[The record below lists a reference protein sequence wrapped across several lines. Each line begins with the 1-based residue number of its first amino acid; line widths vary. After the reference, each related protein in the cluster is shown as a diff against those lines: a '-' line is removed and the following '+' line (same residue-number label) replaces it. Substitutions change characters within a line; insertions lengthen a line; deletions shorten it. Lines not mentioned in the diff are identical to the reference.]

1 MGVLALVVFGLI
13 SYQSIGVNMFPKVD
27 IPMVTVTVMNPGMAP
42 ETMDRE
48 VAELV
53 EESVGTISGIK
64 TLRSQSLEGIT
75 QVFVEFELEENVDV
89 KTQEV
94 RDKVSLIRQDLPSE
108 IEEPTVEKL
117 DLDSAP
123 IMSILV
129 AGQKSI
135 TQLTRTADE
144 RIKPMIET
152 IRGVGNVQMV
162 GDRDREVRIW
172 LRADDLRAYS
182 LTAQDVIDSLRSEN
196 LEPPGGR
203 VETGSREIIV
213 KTRGKIQKVADF
225 EQVIVKQREQN
236 PIRLADVAY
245 VEDGMEDC
253 RSIARLNGQR
263 AVCLQVRPQAGTNM
277 VAVADM
283 VKGELDGIRNFLAK
297 DDITLTIAQDNSEFV
312 NMSISEAEGELL
324 RGAILAVAVI
334 FFFLRSLRG
343 SFVATCT
350 IPATIIGTYAFMYM
364 MGFTVNMMTML
375 ALTISVGMIVDDS
388 IVVLENTFRHMEEG
402 HGRMK
407 AAFLAM
413 QEIGFAVI
421 VTSLAIAAVFVPVAF
436 MKGIVG
442 KFFFEF
448 GLSVTAA
455 VVISTIIAVTLS
467 PMLCGRTLKL
477 SKKHGRFFNIIENGL
492 RAVERFYG
500 FLLERSLRLRWLVVV
515 LAIGFFASS
524 LFIAGFIGS
533 EFIPQADENQFNI
546 QVEAPIGTS
555 IDASDHLLA
564 EIERRVATLPGVTDI
579 FTTIGAGVEEQV
591 HKATVLVKLLPK
603 AERTESQFELMDQ
616 ARAVLADLSQLKL
629 SVEIVPR
636 VSASGYS
643 VAPFQYYIGGTDLNE
658 IVAFSEKMKHE
669 LAETGLVIDVLSS
682 WNSGKP
688 ELEIS
693 PNREKATLMG
703 ISTED
708 VANAIYTL
716 VGGTDIT
723 TFEENGES
731 FDVRVR
737 LAEEDR
743 DRIASVLSVPVR
755 TNSGEL
761 VEIRNVVDAKEQLGP
776 VQIDRRDRMRQVT
789 LMANIAPGA
798 VLGDAM
804 TKAREIEKKIGV
816 PASLSTGFTGEAQ
829 DMEESFRY
837 IFISMFLA
845 VLLIYMVLA
854 AQFESLIHPLTIMIT
869 LPLSIT
875 GALGG
880 LFLTGATI
888 SIFSLIGM
896 IMLMGLVTKNAILL
910 IDYTNQLREKGVER
924 NDAIRRAGPVRL
936 RPILMTALSTI
947 AGMLPAAMG
956 LGEGAETRAPMGIC
970 IVGGMLTS
978 TILTLVVI
986 PVVYTILDDLSSFSK
1001 RLFGFAPTGET
1012 LLQETLADITN
1023 KHETAPAAASVTP
1036 TLCPETTILRLEQ
1049 DTIRLDSHDL
1059 EKTRHQSKART
1070 ADQVR

>member
-1 MGVLALVVFGLI
+1 MGILALIVFGLI

-48 VAELV
+48 VAEII

-75 QVFVEFELEENVDV
+75 QVFVEFELDEDV
-89 KTQEV
+89 NIKAQDV
-94 RDKVSLIRQDLPSE
+94 RDKVSLIRQDLPNE

-123 IMSILV
+123 IMSILI
-129 AGQKSI
+129 AGPKSI

-162 GDRDREVRIW
+162 GDRDREIRIW

-182 LTAQDVIDSLRSEN
+182 LTAEDVIDALRREN

-213 KTRGKIQKVADF
+213 KTRGKIQNVADF
-225 EQVIVKQREQN
+225 EQVIVKQRAQN
-236 PIRLADVAY
+236 PIRLCDVGY

-253 RSIARLNGQR
+253 RGIARLNGEL

-277 VAVADM
+277 VAVAEA
-283 VKGELDGIRNFLAK
+283 VKGELDGIREFLAK
-297 DDITLTIAQDNSEFV
+297 DDISLTIAQDNSEFV
-312 NMSISEAEGELL
+312 NQSISEAEGELL
-324 RGAILAVAVI
+324 RGAGLAVIVI
-334 FFFLRSLRG
+334 FFFLRSIRG
-343 SFVATCT
+343 SFVAACT
-350 IPATIIGTYAFMYM
+350 IPATIIGTYAFMHA

-375 ALTISVGMIVDDS
+375 ALTISVGMIIDDS
-388 IVVLENTFRHMEEG
+388 IVVLENTYRHMEEG
-402 HGRMK
+402 HSRMK
-407 AAFLAM
+407 AAKMAM
-413 QEIGFAVI
+413 QEIGFAVV

-455 VVISTIIAVTLS
+455 VIISTVIAVTLS
-467 PMLCGRTLKL
+467 PMLCSRTLKL
-477 SKKHGRFFNIIENGL
+477 TQNHGRFFNFIEGGL
-492 RAVERFYG
+492 RAIERTYSFALG
-500 FLLERSLRLRWLVVV
+500 WSLRLRWLVVL

-524 LFIAGFIGS
+524 IFIAGFIGS

-555 IDASDHLLA
+555 IEASDHLLA
-564 EIERRVATLPGVTDI
+564 EIERRMSTLPGVTDV

-591 HKATVLVKLLPK
+591 HKATVLVKLVSK
-603 AERTESQFELMDQ
+603 AERANSQFELMDQ
-616 ARAVLADLSQLKL
+616 ARTALADLNQLEL
-629 SVEIVPR
+629 SVEVVPR

-643 VAPFQYYIGGTDLNE
+643 VAPFQYYIGGTNLDE
-658 IVAFSEKMKHE
+658 IVAFSEKMKKE
-669 LAETGLVIDVLSS
+669 LLDTGLVVDMNSS
-682 WNSGKP
+682 WNAGKP
-688 ELEIS
+688 ELEIT
-693 PNREKATLMG
+693 PNRQKATLMG
-703 ISTED
+703 VSTQD
-708 VANAIYTL
+708 VANAIYSL

-723 TFEENGES
+723 TFEEGGES

-737 LAEEDR
+737 LAKEDR
-743 DRIASVLSVPVR
+743 DRVESVLSIPVR
-755 TNSGEL
+755 TDSGEL
-761 VEIRNVVDAKEQLGP
+761 VEIRNVVDASEQLGP

-804 TKAREIEKKIGV
+804 TKAREIESKIGV
-816 PASLSTGFTGEAQ
+816 PASLTTGFTGEAQ

-845 VLLIYMVLA
+845 ILLIYMVLA
-854 AQFESLIHPLTIMIT
+854 AQFESLIHPFTIMIT

-880 LFLTGATI
+880 LFIAGSTI
-888 SIFSLIGM
+888 SIFSLIGI

-910 IDYTNQLREKGVER
+910 IDYTNQLRAQGVER

-956 LGEGAETRAPMGIC
+956 LGEGAETRAPMGVC

-978 TILTLVVI
+978 TVLTLVVI
-986 PVVYTILDDLSSFSK
+986 PVVYTIMDDISGITK
-1001 RLFGFAPTGET
+1001 RILFGLGPVPESMLPEILDEAT
-1012 LLQETLADITN
+1012 LEEPAIT
-1023 KHETAPAAASVTP
+1023 E
-1036 TLCPETTILRLEQ
+1036 LEPEDSDSLFEKKT
-1049 DTIRLDSHDL
+1049 TIRLDAREPQPSPPTQTANH
-1059 EKTRHQSKART
+1059 SSYKAK
-1070 ADQVR
+1070 QQ